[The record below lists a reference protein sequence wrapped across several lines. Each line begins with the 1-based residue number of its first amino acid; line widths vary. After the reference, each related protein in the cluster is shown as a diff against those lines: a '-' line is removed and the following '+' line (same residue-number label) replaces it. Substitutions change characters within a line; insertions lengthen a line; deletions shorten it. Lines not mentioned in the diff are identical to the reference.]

1 MLTLEQNERLTRVGP
16 GTPCGEL
23 MRRYWHP
30 VAAVSQM
37 KDRYTM
43 PIRLL
48 GEDLVLYKDRSG
60 TFGLIEPRCP
70 HRRMSLIYGI
80 PLENGIRCPYHGWA
94 FDETGRCIE
103 QPYEETEDPEGRFKD
118 KVKAKAYPV
127 ETLAGLVFAYL
138 GPAPAPLL
146 PRWDVYAIDDV
157 VRDIGYAVLDCNW
170 LQCQENSLDPIHVE
184 WLHNDFSNWVMENLG
199 RDDLKGNRIIHE
211 KIGFDV
217 FDYGIIK
224 RRVIQGGSEDDDDW
238 KVGHPIVF
246 PYFLRQGGSGFHRNW
261 GQNGPA
267 FQIRVPLDDTHTG
280 HWWVSCYAKAAED
293 PEQSDAR
300 HPLLPAP
307 RPIHGRERG
316 LAVELPGQQ
325 QRPGHGCVG
334 HAGGHRGPHGG
345 EPGPVRQGS
354 HPLPPHAGA
363 EHPHRGGR
371 RRPDEH
377 VPGPRHER
385 VPAHGHGDQREILP
399 GRGTPSARRRRLQVQ
414 PDPDPARGRGQVL
427 ERPDPRSR
435 GLRGSVLRASA
446 WADEIYDSQA
456 RAQIW

>member
-1 MLTLEQNERLTRVGP
+1 MLTLEQNARLTRVDP

-43 PIRLL
+43 PVRLL

-80 PLENGIRCPYHGWA
+80 PLENGIRCAYHGWA

-127 ETLAGLVFAYL
+127 ETLAGLVFAYM

-280 HWWVSCYAKAAED
+280 HWWVSCYAKAADD
-293 PEQSDAR
+293 PEQSDEGIPFFQHPVPFMDENGVLPWNYLDNNSGQDMGAWVTQGAIADRTGENLGRSDKGVILYRRMLEQNIRIVEDGGDPMNTFRDPAKNIYLPMDTEANAR
-300 HPLLPAP
+300 FF
-307 RPIHGRERG
+307 
-316 LAVELPGQQ
+316 Q
-325 QRPGHGCVG
+325 
-334 HAGGHRGPHGG
+334 GGAR
-345 EPGPVRQGS
+345 RQ
-354 HPLPPHAGA
+354 
-363 EHPHRGGR
+363 RGGAASKYS
-371 RRPDEH
+371 PILI
-377 VPGPRHER
+377 
-385 VPAHGHGDQREILP
+385 QRE
-399 GRGTPSARRRRLQVQ
+399 GEVK
-414 PDPDPARGRGQVL
+414 
-427 ERPDPRSR
+427 
-435 GLRGSVLRASA
+435 
-446 WADEIYDSQA
+446 Y
-456 RAQIW
+456 